1 MQINNISKY
10 QNEVYGTSKHYES
23 DVEFK
28 DILSQMLQSDS
39 KSSSV
44 DSVDT
49 FRDNIN
55 KYGIMNTVNIMNN
68 EEIEKQLEIKRA
80 ELLKAL
86 DVSNMNPSDKA
97 AALASIEE
105 TLDRYKKD
113 LQKLNSAYDSEK
125 LENSSLKKLFA
136 VIWFGVKPLQI
147 YS

>member
-1 MQINNISKY
+1 
-10 QNEVYGTSKHYES
+10 
-23 DVEFK
+23 
-28 DILSQMLQSDS
+28 
-39 KSSSV
+39 
-44 DSVDT
+44 
-49 FRDNIN
+49 
-55 KYGIMNTVNIMNN
+55 MNTVNIMNN
-68 EEIEKQLEIKRA
+68 EKIEKQLEIKRA

-105 TLDRYKKD
+105 TLARYKKD

>member
-10 QNEVYGTSKHYES
+10 QNEVYGTSKHYKG

-39 KSSSV
+39 KSGSV

-68 EEIEKQLEIKRA
+68 EKIEKQLEIKRA

-105 TLDRYKKD
+105 TLDIYKKRFT
-113 LQKLNSAYDSEK
+113 KIK
-125 LENSSLKKLFA
+125 FSLR
-136 VIWFGVKPLQI
+136 
-147 YS
+147 

>member
-10 QNEVYGTSKHYES
+10 QNEVYGTSKHYKS
-23 DVEFK
+23 DAEFK
-28 DILSQMLQSDS
+28 DILSQMLQSDN

-68 EEIEKQLEIKRA
+68 EKIEKQLEIKRA

-136 VIWFGVKPLQI
+136 AI
-147 YS
+147 